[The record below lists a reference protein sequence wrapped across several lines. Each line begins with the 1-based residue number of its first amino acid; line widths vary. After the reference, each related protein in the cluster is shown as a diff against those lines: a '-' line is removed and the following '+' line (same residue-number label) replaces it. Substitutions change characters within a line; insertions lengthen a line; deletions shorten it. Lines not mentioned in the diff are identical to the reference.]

1 MFTFSELLA
10 LLALLSATASGYF
23 VSVDAHAEECFFERV
38 SSGTK
43 MGLMFEV
50 AEGGFLDVDVEIT
63 GPDGKQIYKG
73 DRESSG
79 KYSVAAHMDGTYR
92 FCFSNRM
99 STMTPKIVMF
109 TIDIGEAP
117 RGQDMETEE
126 LFYLQFSNTEGPAF
140 VRGGGD
146 SWDAHQN
153 KLEEMINELAVAMT
167 AVKHEQDYMEV
178 RERIHRAINDNTNS
192 RVVLWS
198 FFEALVLV
206 AMTLGQIYYLKR
218 FFEVRRVV

>member
-1 MFTFSELLA
+1 MFTLSELVVLLGA
-10 LLALLSATASGYF
+10 LSYTASGYF
-23 VSVDAHAEECFFERV
+23 VSIDAHAEECFYERV
-38 SSGTK
+38 NSGTK

-50 AEGGFLDVDVEIT
+50 AEGGFLDIDVEIT

-79 KYSVAAHMDGTYR
+79 KYSVAAHMDGTYK
-92 FCFSNRM
+92 FCFSNKM

-117 RGQDMETEE
+117 KGQDMETE
-126 LFYLQFSNTEGPAF
+126 
-140 VRGGGD
+140 GGGD

-167 AVKHEQDYMEV
+167 AVKHEQEYMEV

>member
-1 MFTFSELLA
+1 MFTMSEVCILLTV
-10 LLALLSATASGYF
+10 LCATASGYF
-23 VSVDAHAEECFFERV
+23 VSIDAHAEECFYERV
-38 SSGTK
+38 NSGTK

-50 AEGGFLDVDVEIT
+50 AEGGFLDIDVEIT

-79 KYSVAAHMDGTYR
+79 KYSVAAHMDGTYK
-92 FCFSNRM
+92 FCFSNKM

-117 RGQDMETEE
+117 KNQDMESE
-126 LFYLQFSNTEGPAF
+126 
-140 VRGGGD
+140 GGD
-146 SWDAHQN
+146 SWDDHQN

-167 AVKHEQDYMEV
+167 AVKHEQEYMEV

>member
-1 MFTFSELLA
+1 MFTLSEVIVLVA
-10 LLALLSATASGYF
+10 MLSTTASGYF
-23 VSVDAHAEECFFERV
+23 VSIDAHAEECFFERV
-38 SSGTK
+38 NSGTK

-50 AEGGFLDVDVEIT
+50 AEGGFLDIDVEIT

-79 KYSVAAHMDGTYR
+79 KYSVAAHMDGTYK
-92 FCFSNRM
+92 FCFSNKM

-117 RGQDMETEE
+117 KGDIMETE
-126 LFYLQFSNTEGPAF
+126 
-140 VRGGGD
+140 VGGD
-146 SWDAHQN
+146 TWDVHQN

-167 AVKHEQDYMEV
+167 AVKHEQEYMEV

>member
-1 MFTFSELLA
+1 MFTVSEVCILLTV
-10 LLALLSATASGYF
+10 LCSTASGYF
-23 VSVDAHAEECFFERV
+23 VSIDAHAEECFYERV
-38 SSGTK
+38 NSGTK

-50 AEGGFLDVDVEIT
+50 AEGGFLDIDVEIT

-79 KYSVAAHMDGTYR
+79 KYSVAAHMDGTYK
-92 FCFSNRM
+92 FCFSNKM

-117 RGQDMETEE
+117 KGQDMETE
-126 LFYLQFSNTEGPAF
+126 
-140 VRGGGD
+140 GGD

-167 AVKHEQDYMEV
+167 AVKHEQEYMEV

>member
-1 MFTFSELLA
+1 MYTLSELMVLA
-10 LLALLSATASGYF
+10 AVLSATASGYF
-23 VSVDAHAEECFFERV
+23 VSIDAHAEECFFERV
-38 SSGTK
+38 NSGTK

-50 AEGGFLDVDVEIT
+50 AEGGFLDIDVEIT

-79 KYSVAAHMDGTYR
+79 KYSVAAHMDGTYK
-92 FCFSNRM
+92 FCFSNKM

-117 RGQDMETEE
+117 KGDGMETE
-126 LFYLQFSNTEGPAF
+126 
-140 VRGGGD
+140 GGMSVTFAD
-146 SWDAHQN
+146 EKMRN

-167 AVKHEQDYMEV
+167 AVKHEQEYMEV

>member
-1 MFTFSELLA
+1 MSPVRAVLA
-10 LLALLSATASGYF
+10 LLAALWAPAAGYF
-23 VSVDAHAEECFFERV
+23 VSIDAHAEECFLERV
-38 SSGTK
+38 PSGTK
-43 MGLMFEV
+43 MGLIFEV
-50 AEGGFLDVDVEIT
+50 AEGGFLDIDVEASPGESRTAGIT
-63 GPDGKQIYKG
+63 GPDNKGIHKG

-79 KYSVAAHMDGTYR
+79 KYTFAAHMDGTYK
-92 FCFSNRM
+92 FCFSNKM

-117 RGQDMETEE
+117 KGQDMETE
-126 LFYLQFSNTEGPAF
+126 
-140 VRGGGD
+140 GGGD
-146 SWDAHQN
+146 TWDAHQN

-167 AVKHEQDYMEV
+167 AVKHEQEYMEV
-178 RERIHRAINDNTNS
+178 RERVHRAINDNTNS

>member
-1 MFTFSELLA
+1 MFTLSEVIVLLTFF
-10 LLALLSATASGYF
+10 SATASGYF

-38 SSGTK
+38 NSGTK

-50 AEGGFLDVDVEIT
+50 AEGGFLDIDVEIT
-63 GPDGKQIYKG
+63 GPDGAQIYKG

-79 KYSVAAHMDGTYR
+79 KYSVAAHMDGTYK
-92 FCFSNRM
+92 FCFSNKM

-117 RGQDMETEE
+117 KGDVMETE
-126 LFYLQFSNTEGPAF
+126 GDA
-140 VRGGGD
+140 D

-167 AVKHEQDYMEV
+167 AVKHEQEYMEV
-178 RERIHRAINDNTNS
+178 RERIHRAS
-192 RVVLWS
+192 ELRP
-198 FFEALVLV
+198 FFPSPEP
-206 AMTLGQIYYLKR
+206 
-218 FFEVRRVV
+218 EVPGCTQSGFSSTPLQTSHRGHPSETQ

>member
-1 MFTFSELLA
+1 MFTFSELFVVICA
-10 LLALLSATASGYF
+10 LSYTANGYF
-23 VSVDAHAEECFFERV
+23 VSIDAHAEECFYESV
-38 SSGTK
+38 NSGTK
-43 MGLMFEV
+43 MSLMFEV
-50 AEGGFLDVDVEIT
+50 AEGGFLDIDVKIT

-79 KYSVAAHMDGTYR
+79 KYSVAAHMDGTYK
-92 FCFSNRM
+92 FCFSNEM

-117 RGQDMETEE
+117 KGQDMETE
-126 LFYLQFSNTEGPAF
+126 
-140 VRGGGD
+140 
-146 SWDAHQN
+146 AHQN

-167 AVKHEQDYMEV
+167 AVKHEQEYMEV

>member
-1 MFTFSELLA
+1 MFTFSEIMIV
-10 LLALLSATASGYF
+10 LALLSTQASGYF
-23 VSVDAHAEECFFERV
+23 VSIDAHADECFFERV
-38 SSGTK
+38 NSGTK

-50 AEGGFLDVDVEIT
+50 AEGGFLDIDVEIT

-79 KYSVAAHMDGTYR
+79 KYSVAAHMDGTYK
-92 FCFSNRM
+92 FCFSNKM

-117 RGQDMETEE
+117 KGDGMETE
-126 LFYLQFSNTEGPAF
+126 
-140 VRGGGD
+140 GGGD

-153 KLEEMINELAVAMT
+153 KLEEMINELAVSMT
-167 AVKHEQDYMEV
+167 AVKHEQEYMEV